1 MRKNR
6 WQCTEIGNRIIVLGC
21 SGSGKSTFARRLH
34 ACTNLPLIHLDN
46 VWWKADRTHISRKEF
61 DHRLEKLLQGDKW
74 IIDGDYSRTYEMRF
88 HSCDTIIFLDYS
100 EEECM
105 NGIIDRVGKSRSDI
119 PWTEHQLDPELVKLV
134 RNYHKAN
141 RPLIYSLID
150 QYPEKQTV
158 IFKTRSQADDWL
170 NLCTA
175 EREKQNRHSKE
186 V

>member
-1 MRKNR
+1 MKS
-6 WQCTEIGNRIIVLGC
+6 TEIGNRIIVLGC

-61 DHRLEKLLQGDKW
+61 DHRLEKLL
-74 IIDGDYSRTYEMRF
+74 
-88 HSCDTIIFLDYS
+88 
-100 EEECM
+100 
-105 NGIIDRVGKSRSDI
+105 
-119 PWTEHQLDPELVKLV
+119 DPELVKLV
-134 RNYHKAN
+134 RNDHKAN

-175 EREKQNRHSKE
+175 EREKQKRHSKE

>member
-1 MRKNR
+1 M
-6 WQCTEIGNRIIVLGC
+6 EAGC
-21 SGSGKSTFARRLH
+21 
-34 ACTNLPLIHLDN
+34 C
-46 VWWKADRTHISRKEF
+46 THISREEF

-74 IIDGDYSRTYEMRF
+74 IIDGDYSRTYEVRF
-88 HSCDTIIFLDYS
+88 RSCDTIIFLDYS

-158 IFKTRSQADDWL
+158 IFRTRSQADDWL

-175 EREKQNRHSKE
+175 EREKQNGHSKE

>member
-1 MRKNR
+1 MKS
-6 WQCTEIGNRIIVLGC
+6 TEIGNRIIVLGC

-46 VWWKADRTHISRKEF
+46 VWWKADRTHISREEF

-74 IIDGDYSRTYEMRF
+74 IIDGDYSRTYEVRF
-88 HSCDTIIFLDYS
+88 RSCDTIIFLDYS

-141 RPLIYSLID
+141 RPVIYSLID
-150 QYPEKQTV
+150 QYPEKKTV

-175 EREKQNRHSKE
+175 EREKQNGHSKE